1 MWENGPSILVSPLSR
16 YPDYTA
22 LKGKNVNML
31 DVRDTGQA
39 LAYITDCTLAT
50 VTDLASRTRPPKNEL
65 KRQINIAQKA
75 IDWMDAF
82 GVDYSKTRAAE
93 VKVIGGTVEKWA
105 SKFQQRA

>member
-1 MWENGPSILVSPLSR
+1 MN
-16 YPDYTA
+16 TH
-22 LKGKNVNML
+22 

-50 VTDLASRTRPPKNEL
+50 VTDLASRARPPKNEL

-82 GVDYSKTRAAE
+82 GVDYAKTRAAE
-93 VKVIGGTVEKWA
+93 VKAIGGTVEKWA
-105 SKFQQRA
+105 TKFFQQRA